1 MNTFGYYYYYYYY
14 YYYLVMTVVLSF
26 WNALLHLT
34 LP

>member
-1 MNTFGYYYYYYYY
+1 MNTFGYYYYYYY

-26 WNALLHLT
+26 WNTLLHLT